1 MGDIVKKKKKTGKDS
16 IILIF
21 YDPDEY
27 VRTRLREDFNSIQ
40 LIACSRL
47 CPIIRIVPQR
57 WAVRTIND
65 LCILVVIVTLILDF

>member
-1 MGDIVKKKKKTGKDS
+1 MCDIVKKKKKTGKDS

-47 CPIIRIVPQR
+47 CPIIRIDPQFR
-57 WAVRTIND
+57 GPDYLGAGNWLYR
-65 LCILVVIVTLILDF
+65 